1 MTIPTTRSSTRL
13 YRVILALA
21 AGSAIAATLAIG
33 AAAHGWVGSTF
44 PGFFVLSN
52 RVVPSIGLTGWSGTR
67 DGAVY
72 QRIVVAVDGAPVTS
86 PHDVYQRVADQPAG
100 RPFAYTFRHGATT
113 ETLELASQRFTPTDY
128 SALFGAYLLNGALYL
143 LLGVLGVWLLP
154 DAALGRALLFL
165 GGVAGVFALSAATIY
180 GPESALRVHALA
192 EAFFPATLV
201 YLGLVFPRDRGS
213 LTRPLGAVAW
223 WLSLAVAVPYQL
235 LLDQPGAYTILHET
249 CEAYLGVAGVGLL
262 VTLIVERARAGDGAT
277 RLLRAA
283 LAGALLGLGVPAV
296 VMTVSGLSGGA
307 LPVNVAGAT
316 AFLFPACFAYG
327 LVRDRVALRTAALA
341 PSFR

>member
-1 MTIPTTRSSTRL
+1 MTLSTNSSSTAL
-13 YRVILALA
+13 YRVVLALA
-21 AGSAIAATLAIG
+21 AAAAVAATLAIG
-33 AAAHGWVGSTF
+33 AAARGWVGTTF

-67 DGAVY
+67 DGAVF
-72 QRIVVAVDGAPVTS
+72 QRIVVAVDGAPVTTA
-86 PHDVYQRVADQPAG
+86 HDVYRRVADQPAG

-113 ETLELASQRFTPTDY
+113 ETVELASQRFTSTDY
-128 SALFGAYLLNGALYL
+128 SALFGAYLVNGVLYL

-165 GGVAGVFALSAATIY
+165 GSVAGVFALSAVTIY

-201 YLGLVFPRDRGS
+201 YLGVVFPCDRGW
-213 LTRPLGAVAW
+213 LTKPLAAIGW
-223 WLSLAVAVPYQL
+223 WLSLALAVPYQL
-235 LLDQPGAYTILHET
+235 LLDQPGAYSILHEA
-249 CEAYLGVAGVGLL
+249 CEAYLGLAGVGLL
-262 VTLIVERARAGDGAT
+262 VVLIIERARAGEGAT
-277 RLLRAA
+277 HLLRAA

-296 VMTVSGLSGGA
+296 VMSVSGLSGGG
-307 LPVNVAGAT
+307 LPVNVAAAT

-327 LVRDRVALRTAALA
+327 LVRERTALRARALA